1 MGKPLLDFFVFE
13 FLFSFFVISSF
24 TYFWALRSIES
35 RQVSRE

>member
-13 FLFSFFVISSF
+13 ILFSFFVISF
-24 TYFWALRSIES
+24 FMFWALRSIES